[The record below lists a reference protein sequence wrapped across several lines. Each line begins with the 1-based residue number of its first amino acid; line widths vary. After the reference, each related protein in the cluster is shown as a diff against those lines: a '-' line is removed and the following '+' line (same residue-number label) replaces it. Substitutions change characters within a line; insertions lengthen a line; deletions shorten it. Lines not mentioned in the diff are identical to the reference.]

1 MARMTYNRFMG
12 ITRGKS
18 KVNGPQEP
26 KGKGNKSNGPTWQAY
41 RHGKKRSNKN
51 GSPTGWMGRGF
62 HQDNVQAMKGIKGG
76 DASPRTHTFHIVGD
90 KHKHA
95 E

>member
-1 MARMTYNRFMG
+1 MTGMTYNRFMG
-12 ITRGKS
+12 LTRGKS

-41 RHGKKRSNKN
+41 RHGKKRSNRA
-51 GSPTGWMGRGF
+51 TEMEAQRVGWAGAFAKTMSR
-62 HQDNVQAMKGIKGG
+62 
-76 DASPRTHTFHIVGD
+76 PRR
-90 KHKHA
+90 